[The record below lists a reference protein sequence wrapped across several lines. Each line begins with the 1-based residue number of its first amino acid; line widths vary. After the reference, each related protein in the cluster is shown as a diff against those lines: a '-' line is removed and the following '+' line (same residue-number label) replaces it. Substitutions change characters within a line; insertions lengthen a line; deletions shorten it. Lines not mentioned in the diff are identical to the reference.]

1 MKTDKIVLT
10 PEFTRQVAD
19 LYRDMEAAYDRTAK
33 DLDFSCSGCHDNC
46 CDSFFLHHTYTE
58 WAYLWHGLKTL
69 DDKQIKTIT
78 KKASN
83 YVIESETSLA
93 KGERPI
99 IMCPLNAEGLCTLY
113 QYRMMICRLHGVP
126 ATFTR
131 PDGQQINS
139 PGCFRYQEHISTENS
154 PTPLDRTRFF
164 QRLVNL
170 EIEML
175 GSRRMTAPKVKLT
188 IAQMIVKGPP
198 IL

>member
-1 MKTDKIVLT
+1 
-10 PEFTRQVAD
+10 
-19 LYRDMEAAYDRTAK
+19 
-33 DLDFSCSGCHDNC
+33 
-46 CDSFFLHHTYTE
+46 
-58 WAYLWHGLKTL
+58 
-69 DDKQIKTIT
+69 
-78 KKASN
+78 
-83 YVIESETSLA
+83 
-93 KGERPI
+93 
-99 IMCPLNAEGLCTLY
+99 
-113 QYRMMICRLHGVP
+113 MMICRLHGVP
-126 ATFTR
+126 ATFIR
-131 PDGQQINS
+131 PDGQQIHS